1 MSIRHNGGRR
11 HVYSSG
17 ETGAMSGPEGM
28 IDLTDPVTGARIC
41 TLAWSAFLEPGKQN
55 MLMMRNRD
63 ERYDVEIG
71 KWNEF
76 GIMGQI
82 PVAVRET

>member
-17 ETGAMSGPEGM
+17 ETGAMSGPQGM
-28 IDLTDPVTGARIC
+28 FDLTDPVTGARIC
-41 TLAWSAFLEPGKQN
+41 TLAWSGFLEPGKRN
-55 MLMMRNRD
+55 MLMMRNHD

-76 GIMGQI
+76 GIMGEI
-82 PVAVRET
+82 PVTVRET